1 MVGAAPNVNLGP
13 IDFVSE
19 PLCKTLSKF
28 MVVNFH
34 SWQVASKSTSLKI
47 QITCSRLSDSGGL
60 FTISDFSILEP
71 ATGYNPHSHS
81 AIQTALASRKPGS
94 HVIQYVSKRKTY

>member
-34 SWQVASKSTSLKI
+34 SWQVASKSTSLKNPNN
-47 QITCSRLSDSGGL
+47 L
-60 FTISDFSILEP
+60 F
-71 ATGYNPHSHS
+71 
-81 AIQTALASRKPGS
+81 QALG
-94 HVIQYVSKRKTY
+94 

>member
-1 MVGAAPNVNLGP
+1 MVGAAPNVNLEP

-34 SWQVASKSTSLKI
+34 SWQVASE
-47 QITCSRLSDSGGL
+47 
-60 FTISDFSILEP
+60 FV
-71 ATGYNPHSHS
+71 
-81 AIQTALASRKPGS
+81 PGS
-94 HVIQYVSKRKTY
+94 RIVGAFSRFLT

>member
-19 PLCKTLSKF
+19 PLCKTLSKL

-34 SWQVASKSTSLKI
+34 SWQVVNKSTSLKNPNN
-47 QITCSRLSDSGGL
+47 L
-60 FTISDFSILEP
+60 F
-71 ATGYNPHSHS
+71 
-81 AIQTALASRKPGS
+81 QALG
-94 HVIQYVSKRKTY
+94 

>member
-28 MVVNFH
+28 MGVKFH
-34 SWQVASKSTSLKI
+34 SWQVASE
-47 QITCSRLSDSGGL
+47 
-60 FTISDFSILEP
+60 FV
-71 ATGYNPHSHS
+71 
-81 AIQTALASRKPGS
+81 PGS
-94 HVIQYVSKRKTY
+94 RIVGAFSRFLNLKQATIHTATQQFKQHLPLESREVTSFDMSAKEKLTSKLVGGAVR

>member
-19 PLCKTLSKF
+19 PLCKMLSKF

-34 SWQVASKSTSLKI
+34 SWQVVSKSTSLKNPNN
-47 QITCSRLSDSGGL
+47 L
-60 FTISDFSILEP
+60 F
-71 ATGYNPHSHS
+71 
-81 AIQTALASRKPGS
+81 QALG
-94 HVIQYVSKRKTY
+94 